1 MIYYLTGTG
10 NSRWA
15 AQLLA
20 DHLHDTAEDAAPAL
34 KSGLAP
40 SLHSEKPWVFVCPTY
55 GWQIPHVFADLLRR
69 TGFDGSRKAYFVLT
83 CGDDIGAAGPRL
95 RKLCGE
101 LGLEYRGVWPLV
113 MPENYVAMFPVP
125 GEEEAKKI
133 IDAAREPLL
142 EAAALIAGDQPFP
155 GGKLTLADRLK
166 SGIFPPKLTRCTPR
180 SGSGACPGSFCRTQ
194 WRAAGSRRYRPC
206 SGYNAPPSGVCPPAS
221 RCSW

>member
-101 LGLEYRGVWPLV
+101 LGLELS
-113 MPENYVAMFPVP
+113 
-125 GEEEAKKI
+125 
-133 IDAAREPLL
+133 
-142 EAAALIAGDQPFP
+142 LIH
-155 GGKLTLADRLK
+155 
-166 SGIFPPKLTRCTPR
+166 I
-180 SGSGACPGSFCRTQ
+180 
-194 WRAAGSRRYRPC
+194 
-206 SGYNAPPSGVCPPAS
+206 
-221 RCSW
+221 

>member
-55 GWQIPHVFADLLRR
+55 GWQIPHVFADLLCR

-133 IDAAREPLL
+133 GAVDFLVQGTIYPDIIESGTHETLMQRNGFY
-142 EAAALIAGDQPFP
+142 AAL
-155 GGKLTLADRLK
+155 
-166 SGIFPPKLTRCTPR
+166 
-180 SGSGACPGSFCRTQ
+180 
-194 WRAAGSRRYRPC
+194 
-206 SGYNAPPSGVCPPAS
+206 YNSQFEQAS
-221 RCSW
+221 

>member
-20 DHLHDTAEDAAPAL
+20 DHLHDTRRGCRPRPQKRPGAFPPFR
-34 KSGLAP
+34 KTVGLCLSHLRLAD
-40 SLHSEKPWVFVCPTY
+40 
-55 GWQIPHVFADLLRR
+55 PHVFADLLRR

-125 GEEEAKKI
+125 GGEEAKKI

-142 EAAALIAGDQPFP
+142 EAAALIVGDQPFP
-155 GGKLTLADRLK
+155 GE
-166 SGIFPPKLTRCTPR
+166 S
-180 SGSGACPGSFCRTQ
+180 
-194 WRAAGSRRYRPC
+194 
-206 SGYNAPPSGVCPPAS
+206 
-221 RCSW
+221 

>member
-55 GWQIPHVFADLLRR
+55 GWQIPHVFADLLCR

-95 RKLCGE
+95 CKLCGE

-142 EAAALIAGDQPFP
+142 EAAALIAGDQPFLHHP
-155 GGKLTLADRLK
+155 GLQWLWPLRQNMLHQLHRDAGGQTPLGGALYPLHGLYLRL
-166 SGIFPPKLTRCTPR
+166 P
-180 SGSGACPGSFCRTQ
+180 
-194 WRAAGSRRYRPC
+194 AARH
-206 SGYNAPPSGVCPPAS
+206 
-221 RCSW
+221 

>member
-95 RKLCGE
+95 RKALRGGP
-101 LGLEYRGVWPLV
+101 GLEYRGVWPLV

-133 IDAAREPLL
+133 IDAAREPFWK
-142 EAAALIAGDQPFP
+142 P
-155 GGKLTLADRLK
+155 
-166 SGIFPPKLTRCTPR
+166 
-180 SGSGACPGSFCRTQ
+180 
-194 WRAAGSRRYRPC
+194 
-206 SGYNAPPSGVCPPAS
+206 PPSSQGISPS
-221 RCSW
+221 RGES

>member
-55 GWQIPHVFADLLRR
+55 GWQIPHVFADLLCR

-142 EAAALIAGDQPFP
+142 EAAACAGPHPDSLPSDHMTME
-155 GGKLTLADRLK
+155 GWLRSRTTIRLTRSRNGTAQ
-166 SGIFPPKLTRCTPR
+166 SGSFESFPPEPWLSMLASSMT
-180 SGSGACPGSFCRTQ
+180 
-194 WRAAGSRRYRPC
+194 YRP
-206 SGYNAPPSGVCPPAS
+206 
-221 RCSW
+221 